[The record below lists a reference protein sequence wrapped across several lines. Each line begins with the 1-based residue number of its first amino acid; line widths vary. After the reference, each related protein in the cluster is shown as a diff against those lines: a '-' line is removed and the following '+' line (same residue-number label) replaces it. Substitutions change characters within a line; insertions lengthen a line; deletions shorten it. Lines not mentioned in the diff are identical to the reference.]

1 MQDLYLSEAVV
12 IVDHDFKE
20 IIVESNGRERK
31 AFQLEG
37 LFQRANEPNKNNRV
51 YSEAILKREAQKLM
65 TNVISREGGLIGEME
80 HPVVEANNPASVTR
94 AQNISYER
102 GCIMIQDLRMSGR
115 DIVGKCEILHEAN
128 NFGSTLLAMVSRGLK
143 PGISSRAVGP
153 KPTVNREGYME
164 VDSGIQFI
172 TWDIVS
178 NPSVYNARLN
188 AYVTES
194 IERSI
199 AESKIV
205 KKTLWNVLEKLGN

>member
-12 IVDHDFKE
+12 IKDHDFKE
-20 IIVESNGRERK
+20 IIIESNGRERK

-51 YSEAILKREAQKLM
+51 YSETILKREASKLM
-65 TNVISREGGLIGEME
+65 TNVISKEGGLIGEME
-80 HPVVEANNPASVTR
+80 HPIVEANNPASVTR

-102 GCIMIQDLRMSGR
+102 GCIMIQDLKMSGR

-205 KKTLWNVLEKLGN
+205 KKTLWNVLENIGN